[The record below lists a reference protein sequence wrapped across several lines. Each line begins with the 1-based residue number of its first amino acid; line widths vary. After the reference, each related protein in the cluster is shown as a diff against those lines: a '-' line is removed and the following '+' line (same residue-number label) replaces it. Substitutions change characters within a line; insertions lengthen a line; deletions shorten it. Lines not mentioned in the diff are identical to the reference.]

1 MDFKEWLS
9 INESIESDENLKS
22 ALINYQLNSDDD
34 DAKNKFYS
42 SVMKFVHVWCKKRNC
57 DDRGM
62 TKEDLASDVYTKLAR
77 KINEP
82 EDGKK
87 FLNSLVPDQFLKYL
101 STMIKNLKV
110 DAIRKNIRAARR
122 SGVSLDM
129 SRGESDEPL
138 IIADYVP
145 SKEPTPEE
153 TGIQNEKINIVRKAI
168 QNLKNPVDREIA
180 DLFYKQ
186 DMKYTDIAEK
196 LNIPLGTVKSR
207 ISNFHRKIKDALLR
221 LGISD

>member
-62 TKEDLASDVYTKLAR
+62 TKENLTSDVYTKLSN

-82 EDGKK
+82 ENGKE
-87 FLNSLVPDQFLKYL
+87 FLNSLVPDQFPRYL
-101 STMIKNLKV
+101 ATIVANLKI
-110 DAIRKNIRAARR
+110 DAIRKNIRAARK
-122 SGVSLDM
+122 SGASLDM
-129 SRGESDEPL
+129 TRGETEEART
-138 IIADYVP
+138 IADYIP

-153 TGIQNEKINIVRKAI
+153 EGIRNEKIAIVRKAI